1 MYPAGQ
7 ENSRALLKFAVYSR
21 DRPLTTR
28 SQLFRRAP
36 DWFQLGSSQRSQ
48 IPEGLHPWL
57 FEAGS
62 LTRRVRGL
70 CGGDFRLRVLQQEWL
85 RPFADE
91 SRALRLRP
99 SRVALVREVALQCGE
114 QPLVVARSII
124 PASIL
129 RGAQRHLA
137 SLGNRPLGE
146 ILFSDPN
153 LKRLGLELAVVER
166 AKWLPERS
174 KALDFAESSD
184 RIWGRRSLYAVAHG
198 NLLVA
203 EFFLPSLLKREASL

>member
-1 MYPAGQ
+1 
-7 ENSRALLKFAVYSR
+7 
-21 DRPLTTR
+21 LTIR
-28 SQLFRRAP
+28 SQLFSRAP

-48 IPEGLHPWL
+48 IPEDLHSWL

-70 CGGDFRLRVLQQEWL
+70 CNGDFRLRVLRQSWL
-85 RPFADE
+85 RPFPDE
-91 SRALRLRP
+91 SRTLRLRP

-114 QPLVVARSII
+114 RPLVVARSVI
-124 PASIL
+124 PASVL
-129 RGAQRHLA
+129 RGTQRHLA
-137 SLGNRPLGE
+137 YLGNRPLGE

-153 LKRLGLELAVVER
+153 LKRLGLELAAVEK
-166 AKWLPERS
+166 AKWLPERYDT
-174 KALDFAESSD
+174 LDIAESSD

-203 EFFLPSLLKREASL
+203 EFFLPSVLNLETAVDRLDALEKSDDS